1 MINHNSLQD
10 RLNAVRSGNP
20 IPKPPMQPIINLQE
34 QPILQNQTPLS
45 YKQFIISEGYKLFN
59 VLATSA
65 LYGYGLRALFSTEWN
80 FIGTLG
86 VGFLL
91 NHTLTILLKLFHK

>member
-10 RLNAVRSGNP
+10 RLNAVRAGDP
-20 IPKPPMQPIINLQE
+20 IPKPPMQPLINFQD
-34 QPILQNQTPLS
+34 QSTPQNHKVIT